1 MGTVIALMSIGS
13 LLCATLLVPS
23 TVAISDEAMAI
34 E

>member
-23 TVAISDEAMAI
+23 GAAMSNEAMAI